1 MAICNVIDD
10 PDRTEEQHERVTA
23 HVRGSGPVP
32 PQGCRLVLLGRQR
45 AITVWDSA
53 EQRDRFLAERLRPAY
68 EAAGLSLDEVT
79 ARSSTSR
86 CSSAATSPAWRR
98 RSSERRTEGRRCS
111 QTLSKHPA
119 ATRAR
124 ALRCVRHRRTGNG
137 MLDAWRSKLGLRS
150 ARERAAR

>member
-10 PDRTEEQHERVTA
+10 PDRTEEQHERITA

-32 PQGCRLVLLGRQR
+32 PQGCRLVLLGRER

-79 ARSSTSR
+79 
-86 CSSAATSPAWRR
+86 
-98 RSSERRTEGRRCS
+98 RTQFDVEMLVGGD
-111 QTLSKHPA
+111 LA
-119 ATRAR
+119 
-124 ALRCVRHRRTGNG
+124 G
-137 MLDAWRSKLGLRS
+137 MAPPLVGAKD
-150 ARERAAR
+150 